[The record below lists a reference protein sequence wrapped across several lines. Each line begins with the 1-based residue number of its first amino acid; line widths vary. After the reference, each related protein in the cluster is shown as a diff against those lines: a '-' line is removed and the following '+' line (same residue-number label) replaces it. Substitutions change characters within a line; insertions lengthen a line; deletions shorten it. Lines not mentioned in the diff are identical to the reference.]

1 MTGGEPLLKV
11 SRLTK
16 QYRSR
21 GGIFGGD
28 RQVVNAVNDVSFDL
42 GRNEV
47 LGLAGESGSGKTT
60 LGRCVLRLVEPTS
73 GEIEFDGRS
82 VPGMTSAELRAFRR
96 EAQIVFQDPFASLDP
111 KMTIRRI
118 LSEPFRIQRL
128 AQGRDELRRRV
139 DDLLDQVSLPRSFA
153 DRYPAELS
161 GGQRQRIG
169 IARAL
174 AVNPRLV
181 VADEPVA
188 SLDVS
193 IQAQIINLFDDLREA
208 LGLSILFISHD
219 LAVMEHI
226 SDRIAVLYLGR
237 LMEIG
242 PAEAVCSDPLHPYTE
257 ALISAVPEVDPG
269 RRRERILL
277 DGDIP
282 NPRRM
287 PSGCPFRT
295 RCPKVAA
302 RCAEE
307 IPQLREVAPR
317 RRVACHFAR

>member
-1 MTGGEPLLKV
+1 MSETAPLLRV
-11 SRLTK
+11 RNLTK

-21 GGIFGGD
+21 GGLFGTG
-28 RQVVNAVNDVSFDL
+28 QQIVNAVNDVSFEL

-60 LGRCVLRLVEPTS
+60 LGRCVLRLVEPSS
-73 GEIEFDGRS
+73 GEIDFDGRS
-82 VPGMTSAELRAFRR
+82 VPQMSARELRAFRR

-111 KMTIRRI
+111 KMTIGRI
-118 LSEPFRIQRL
+118 LAEPLQIQRL
-128 AQGRDELRRRV
+128 ATGRDAVQQRV
-139 DDLLDQVSLPRSFA
+139 AELLDLVSLPQDFA
-153 DRYPAELS
+153 ARYPAELS
-161 GGQRQRIG
+161 GGQRQRVG

-174 AVNPRLV
+174 AVNPRMI

-193 IQAQIINLFDDLREA
+193 IQAQIINLFDELREA

-237 LMEIG
+237 LMEVG
-242 PAEAVCSDPLHPYTE
+242 PAEAVCADPLHPYTE
-257 ALISAVPEVDPG
+257 ALISAVPEIDPA
-269 RRRERILL
+269 RRRARILL
-277 DGDIP
+277 EGDIP
-282 NPRRM
+282 NPRKM

-295 RCPKVAA
+295 RCPKQEPV
-302 RCAEE
+302 CAEE
-307 IPQLREVAPR
+307 IPPLREVVPG
-317 RRVACHFAR
+317 RRVACHFA